1 LAWVIQRS
9 EELFPEWE
17 KWAEEIS
24 YGPKGGFY
32 LYESKPAPPKPVGAK
47 VSMYGIMDKIGLAHE
62 NGIRRSIGTALMKWM
77 DSSPGRAESFEKLE
91 LKFKKDAFG
100 CQNCGNCILGEMEY
114 VCPMTCPKNLR
125 NGPCGGPLNGMC
137 EVTPEQPCI
146 WVSVYERAKAHG
158 TIDHLR
164 TFIPARKRELANTSS
179 YINFY
184 LGRDNRPE
192 HMTPLVQITNGKAK
206 IGV

>member
-1 LAWVIQRS
+1 MSVAKNFIPS
-9 EELFPEWE
+9 GE
-17 KWAEEIS
+17 KWAAEIA

-32 LYESKPAPPKPVGAK
+32 LYESKPTPPKPVGAK
-47 VSMYGIMDKIGLAHE
+47 VAMFGVMDKLGLAHE
-62 NGIRRSIGTALMKWM
+62 DGIRRSIGKAVMKWI
-77 DSSPGRAESFEKLE
+77 DSSPSRAESFEQME
-91 LKFKKDAFG
+91 LSFKKDAFG

-114 VCPMTCPKNLR
+114 VCRWCPKNLR

-158 TIDHLR
+158 TIDHLK
-164 TFIPARKRELANTSS
+164 TFIPARRRDLSNTSS

-184 LGRDNRPE
+184 LDRDNRPE
-192 HMTPLVQITNGKAK
+192 NAKPLVQISGGEPKVN
-206 IGV
+206 VP